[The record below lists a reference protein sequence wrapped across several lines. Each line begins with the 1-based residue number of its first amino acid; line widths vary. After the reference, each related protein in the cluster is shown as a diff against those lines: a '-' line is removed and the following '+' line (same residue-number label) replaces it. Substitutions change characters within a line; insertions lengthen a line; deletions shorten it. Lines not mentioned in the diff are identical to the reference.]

1 MKAKGFV
8 PALLA
13 LSFFTTPSFAS
24 ECPSVLKFMK
34 RKLNSQESSYS
45 WLRIPAKN
53 RRVSEQP
60 FCRMGCWRL
69 TPEKSP
75 SPTRCL
81 FFKVGIHLHV

>member
-34 RKLNSQESSYS
+34 RKLNSQETVNLCNEYARKDPFSGEHSQL
-45 WLRIPAKN
+45 LR
-53 RRVSEQP
+53 
-60 FCRMGCWRL
+60 
-69 TPEKSP
+69 
-75 SPTRCL
+75 
-81 FFKVGIHLHV
+81 LHATI